1 MSKKERPKWAL
12 NPNEVLSGFTGST
25 SGTTGQFQRKL
36 KTTSC
41 FMTLSHKL
49 TGISITGEIPAGNYS
64 KKEMQQLRASLYI
77 KLFSDLERQVGKKLK
92 ISGF

>member
-12 NPNEVLSGFTGST
+12 NPNEALNGFTGST
-25 SGTTGQFQRKL
+25 SGQFQRKL

-41 FMTLSHKL
+41 CVTLSHEL
-49 TGISITGEIPAGNYS
+49 TGISITGQIPTGNYS

-92 ISGF
+92 IAGF

>member
-12 NPNEVLSGFTGST
+12 NPNEVLSGFTGSS
-25 SGTTGQFQRKL
+25 SGISGQFERKL

-41 FMTLSHKL
+41 RMTLSHEI
-49 TGISITGEIPAGNYS
+49 TGISISGEIPAGNYS
-64 KKEMQQLRASLYI
+64 KKEMQQLRESLEI

-92 ISGF
+92 IAGF

>member
-1 MSKKERPKWAL
+1 
-12 NPNEVLSGFTGST
+12 
-25 SGTTGQFQRKL
+25 
-36 KTTSC
+36 
-41 FMTLSHKL
+41 MTLSHKL